1 MRSQIKTRFT
11 DLCYGVPVAL
21 IVDWLSVSPAVA
33 AKYKSGARAP
43 SPAAVELFK
52 LKLEGRVVP
61 DQWEGF
67 CFRDGRLW
75 DPSGKA
81 FSHGH
86 LRAYELGM
94 QLLRA
99 FSCGD
104 PDRTHRVDGI
114 FGLTGLNAPS
124 ADQKRLPVRTFK
136 AIFESLGRPLA

>member
-1 MRSQIKTRFT
+1 MLTQIKTRFT

-21 IVDWLSVSPAVA
+21 IAEWLSVSTAVA
-33 AKYKSGARAP
+33 AKYKSGCRVP

-61 DQWEGF
+61 DEWQGF
-67 CFRDGRLW
+67 CFRGGRLW

-81 FSHGH
+81 FNHGH

-99 FSCGD
+99 FALGDQHRTYQVDAVLTSSGASQLRSCK
-104 PDRTHRVDGI
+104 
-114 FGLTGLNAPS
+114 S
-124 ADQKRLPVRTFK
+124 KK
-136 AIFESLGRPLA
+136 